1 MILDN
6 DFQYIK
12 NLEESAKS
20 RVEDINS
27 VITRLTIISSK
38 LSAVQEDFERLIV
51 ELNVNSKFISKNI
64 VNKEG

>member
-51 ELNVNSKFISKNI
+51 ELNVNSKSLWT
-64 VNKEG
+64 